1 MMNRRAFPLLACAL
15 LALPLASNAQDEP
28 RGASFQVFGGASAL
42 YSSTNGLSLRTES
55 TGVSGGFSL
64 TRVWTLEA
72 GLSRSGSDNPAW
84 NGEIS
89 AKAYLYQ
96 ADRFRLF
103 GLVGPGIRRQD
114 VAGRSTD
121 MTTVHAGIGGE
132 IGLSARTYLRPEV
145 RARWPTSHFNE
156 RTRST
161 DYTLGFGW
169 RF

>member
-1 MMNRRAFPLLACAL
+1 MNRRAFPLLACAL
-15 LALPLASNAQDEP
+15 LALPLSASAQDEP
-28 RGASFQVFGGASAL
+28 RGASFQVFGGAGAV
-42 YSSTNGLSLRTES
+42 YSSRTGLSLHTES

-64 TRVWTLEA
+64 SRVWTLEA
-72 GLSRSGSDNPAW
+72 ALSRSGSDNPAW

-89 AKAYLYQ
+89 AKAYLFQ

-114 VAGRSTD
+114 VSGRSTQE
-121 MTTVHAGIGGE
+121 TTIHAAIGGE
-132 IGLSARTYLRPEV
+132 IGLSTRTYLRPEI
-145 RARWPTSHFNE
+145 RARWPIDHFNE